1 MGRRGRSSALRG
13 VQRTACALALAVIA
27 AVCSKGAS
35 FVIPHHAARPAFVGS
50 SSSSGRPS
58 STRSSSS
65 STTRWATRYYSGVE
79 SEGAPEPARR
89 QGLSCLSAT
98 GARDGGGEA
107 STRKIGGAKGA
118 APTLGLDAVE
128 TGTTPEAA
136 AAEAEAAAAARGG
149 GGGGAGGAGGGV
161 PLLSSQSTA
170 PARTEIPTDVAV
182 VGAPQQLVE
191 KEYSIEAILKEL
203 AEIQNQGPKNVCVLG
218 TRHCSFLH
226 QQIIELLAYA
236 LVLSGNHVFTSGAM
250 GTNAATIRGALRAER
265 KELLTVV
272 LPQSL
277 EKQSEA
283 SRELIQKVTNVVTN
297 PINDHLPLDAAS
309 RLCNSDLLSRT
320 EQLICFAFHDSK
332 TIIETTKEA
341 RSLNMIVTELYLD

>member
-1 MGRRGRSSALRG
+1 MGRRGRSSTLAG
-13 VQRTACALALAVIA
+13 MQRTASLLFLAVLAGVLSIA
-27 AVCSKGAS
+27 SS
-35 FVIPHHAARPAFVGS
+35 FVASNAAIAFGRQGRDS
-50 SSSSGRPS
+50 SSSSSSNRATQQGASSMLLEGARGRL
-58 STRSSSS
+58 TRRQRSSCLG
-65 STTRWATRYYSGVE
+65 AGDGE
-79 SEGAPEPARR
+79 GEGASSAVPAVP
-89 QGLSCLSAT
+89 A
-98 GARDGGGEA
+98 AGGKNVAPVGEGEA
-107 STRKIGGAKGA
+107 
-118 APTLGLDAVE
+118 GL
-128 TGTTPEAA
+128 
-136 AAEAEAAAAARGG
+136 
-149 GGGGAGGAGGGV
+149 GAGIAPAGRQ
-161 PLLSSQSTA
+161 PSLASQSAA

-182 VGAPQQLVE
+182 VGAPQQVVE

-277 EKQSEA
+277 EKQSAA

-297 PINDHLPLDAAS
+297 PVNDHLPLDAAS

>member
-1 MGRRGRSSALRG
+1 MGRRGRASTFIGMR
-13 VQRTACALALAVIA
+13 RTASLLVLAVLA
-27 AVCSKGAS
+27 GVLSMASS
-35 FVIPHHAARPAFVGS
+35 FVASNAAIAFGRQGRD
-50 SSSSGRPS
+50 SSSGARATQPQGTGS
-58 STRSSSS
+58 MLLEVARGRLTRRQRSSCLG
-65 STTRWATRYYSGVE
+65 AGDG
-79 SEGAPEPARR
+79 EGASSAVPA
-89 QGLSCLSAT
+89 
-98 GARDGGGEA
+98 GGGKNNA
-107 STRKIGGAKGA
+107 
-118 APTLGLDAVE
+118 L
-128 TGTTPEAA
+128 
-136 AAEAEAAAAARGG
+136 GG
-149 GGGGAGGAGGGV
+149 GGGGGGGGMA
-161 PLLSSQSTA
+161 PAGRQPSLSSQSAA

-182 VGAPQQLVE
+182 VGAPQQVVE

-277 EKQSEA
+277 EKQSAA

-297 PINDHLPLDAAS
+297 PVNDHLPLDAAS